1 MSEIVFQNAKV
12 FDGDKIRDGLF
23 NILVGN
29 DRIAAVSAAPL
40 PATPETTVI
49 DVQGRTLMPGLIDAH
64 FHCNSPTL
72 DIAAID
78 RMSSSHLAQY
88 ARKYL
93 EETLLRGFTTVRDA
107 GGADMGLVRAVEEG
121 LIASPR
127 LYISGKAL
135 SQTGGHG
142 DVRSADWQ
150 GICGC
155 AYRGALSALADGA
168 DEVRRAVRGQLRQG
182 VHQIKIFV
190 SGGVLSPTDPIWMD
204 QFTDAEMLA
213 AVEEAA
219 RWRTYVM
226 AHAHTASAARRCAT
240 NGVRSIEHG
249 TLIDRETADF
259 VAQQG
264 TFVVPTL
271 AVVDGILNGPIQLPP
286 ALLEKAK
293 LVGDKAA
300 AAAMHCLEAG
310 VKLGLGT
317 DLFGALHGREMQE
330 LVIRAGITGA
340 LNTLQSA
347 TAINADIIGMKGQ
360 LGVIRPGALADL
372 LVVDSDPVKSI
383 KLFLDPENNV
393 KVIMK
398 NGRCVKN
405 DLTTGQH
412 VRMT

>member
-1 MSEIVFQNAKV
+1 MTEILFQNAKV
-12 FDGDKIRDGLF
+12 FDGHKMQTGLF
-23 NILVGN
+23 NVLVGN
-29 DRIAAVSAAPL
+29 NRIAAVSAGPL
-40 PATPETTVI
+40 PTTPEATVM
-49 DVQGRTLMPGLIDAH
+49 DVQERTLMPGMIDAH

-72 DIAAID
+72 DFATID

-107 GGADMGLVRAVEEG
+107 GGADMGLVRAAEEG

-127 LYISGKAL
+127 LFISGKAL

-142 DVRSADWQ
+142 DMRSAEWQ
-150 GICGC
+150 DICGC
-155 AYRGALSALADGA
+155 AYRGALSVLTDGA

-226 AHAHTASAARRCAT
+226 AHAHTASAARRCAAK
-240 NGVRSIEHG
+240 GVRSIEHG
-249 TLIDRETADF
+249 TLIDRDTADF
-259 VAQQG
+259 LAQHG

-271 AVVDGILNGPIQLPP
+271 AVADGILNGPVQLPP

-293 LVGDKAA
+293 MVADKAA

-330 LVIRAGITGA
+330 LVIRAGVTGA

-347 TAINADIIGMKGQ
+347 TAINAELIGMKDQ
-360 LGVIRPGALADL
+360 LGVIRQGALADL
-372 LVVDSDPVKSI
+372 LVVNGDPVRSI
-383 KLFLDPENNV
+383 KLFLDPAGNV

-398 NGRCVKN
+398 NGRFVKN
-405 DLTTGQH
+405 DLAIGQH
-412 VRMT
+412 AH

>member
-1 MSEIVFQNAKV
+1 MTDILFQNATV
-12 FDGDKIRDGLF
+12 FDGNKVLDGLF
-23 NILVGN
+23 DVLVHA
-29 DRIAAVSAAPL
+29 DRIAAVSATSL
-40 PATPETTVI
+40 PSTPQTTVL
-49 DVQGRTLMPGLIDAH
+49 DVRGRTLMPGLIDAH

-72 DIAAID
+72 DIGAID
-78 RMSSSHLAQY
+78 RMASSHLAQY
-88 ARKYL
+88 ARKYM

-107 GGADMGLVRAVEEG
+107 GGADMGLVRAADEG

-142 DVRSADWQ
+142 DMRAAEWHDM
-150 GICGC
+150 CGC
-155 AYRGALSALADGA
+155 GYRGALSALADGA
-168 DEVRRAVRGQLRQG
+168 DEVRRAVRDQLRQG

-204 QFTDAEMLA
+204 QFNDTEMQV

-226 AHAHTASAARRCAT
+226 AHAHTAAAARRCAT

-249 TLIDRETADF
+249 TLIDRATAEF
-259 VAQQG
+259 VAQHG

-286 ALLEKAK
+286 AMLEKAK
-293 LVGDKAA
+293 MVGDKAHEA
-300 AAAMHCLEAG
+300 ARHCLEAG

-317 DLFGALHGREMQE
+317 DLFGALHGREMHE
-330 LVIRAGITGA
+330 LVIRADVTGA

-347 TAINADIIGMKGQ
+347 TAINAELIGMKDQ
-360 LGVIRPGALADL
+360 LGVIKPGALADL
-372 LVVDSDPVKSI
+372 LVLDGDPVASI
-383 KLFLDPENNV
+383 KLFLDTATNV

-398 NGRCVKN
+398 NGRFVKN
-405 DLTTGQH
+405 ELAPATA
-412 VRMT
+412 